1 MKVSIGMK
9 GATPIAPDYAML
21 KAALVAAQAAT
32 PTGRAN
38 RVPKAAAVD
47 PHAALHALF
56 SSEAE
61 IESSSAALGHRFASD
76 APKPEES
83 A

>member
-1 MKVSIGMK
+1 MKITLGLTGV
-9 GATPIAPDYAML
+9 AQIAPDYAML

-38 RVPKAAAVD
+38 TTLATPTD

-56 SSEAE
+56 STRNGVQT
-61 IESSSAALGHRFASD
+61 SAKALGHRFSTGSPD
-76 APKPEES
+76 AEEVP
-83 A
+83 